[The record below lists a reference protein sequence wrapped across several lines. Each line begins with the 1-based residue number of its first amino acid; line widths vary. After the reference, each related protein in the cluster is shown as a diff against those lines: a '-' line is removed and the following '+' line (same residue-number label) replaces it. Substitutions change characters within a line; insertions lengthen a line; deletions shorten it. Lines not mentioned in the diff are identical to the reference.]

1 MNPLAQKKHPSSCQ
15 GRPREFDEDAVL
27 AAAAQAFWKNGYHAT
42 SIDDLC
48 EATGLLRGS
57 LYGAYGDKR
66 GIFLAAL
73 DRYCEAR
80 VARLAK
86 GLKTGPPG
94 RKILRENLVYYF
106 QSVSDLDLA
115 RACFITNTALELT
128 PQDREVSLVIERTF
142 RRMSALWSEAAV
154 RAQNAGAFKSHFD
167 EKTVGD
173 YLYCIV
179 QGLRVLGKIY
189 KPDELSAVV
198 DLAFRALE

>member
-1 MNPLAQKKHPSSCQ
+1 MKPGMLKKSTGACA
-15 GRPREFDEDAVL
+15 GRPREFDEDKVL
-27 AAAAQAFWKNGYHAT
+27 AAVANAFWQRGYHAT

-48 EATGLLRGS
+48 HATGLLRGS

-73 DRYCEAR
+73 NRYCEAR
-80 VARLAK
+80 IARAADSLS
-86 GLKTGPPG
+86 GPPS
-94 RKILRENLVYYF
+94 REVLRRGLLYYV
-106 QSVSDLDLA
+106 QAVSDLDLA

-128 PQDREVSLVIERTF
+128 PGDREVACVIEHTF
-142 RRMSALWSEAAV
+142 RRMSDLWAKAAA
-154 RAQNAGAFKSHFD
+154 RARDAGAFKTRLD

-189 KPDELSAVV
+189 KPDELAHVV
-198 DLAFRALE
+198 DLALRALE